1 MTPDNYNPTTWNWGY
16 ILTQAATLGLKIIGA
31 ILILVIGY
39 FVATFLSKV
48 LDRVLEKVGFD
59 RLIERGGIK
68 RAMSRTGWDAS
79 TLVSKVVFYALM
91 LFVLSFAL
99 NVFGPNPIS
108 TVLNQFIAFFPNILV
123 AIAIVVLA
131 AAIGSAVRDIVNGA
145 VGGLNYGP
153 ALANAAYVGILVMGV
168 FMALNQLHIA
178 PEIVNGLFY
187 ACLAIIVGISVVA
200 IGGGGIKP
208 MEERWRSAMS
218 RVDQEVPRIAQQI
231 NGASDGQAYRSGSTT
246 VVQTPGQVYP
256 TQPGNMPQ
264 TPQNPNSGY
273 MG

>member
-1 MTPDNYNPTTWNWGY
+1 MTPNNYNPTTWNWGY
-16 ILTQAATLGLKIIGA
+16 ILTEAATLGLKIIGA

-39 FVATFLSKV
+39 FVASFLGKV
-48 LDRVLEKVGFD
+48 LDRVLERVGFD
-59 RLIERGGIK
+59 RMIERGGIK
-68 RAMSRTGWDAS
+68 NAMSKTGWDAS

-131 AAIGSAVRDIVNGA
+131 AAIASAVRDIVNGA
-145 VGGLNYGP
+145 VGGLSYGRT
-153 ALANAAYVGILVMGV
+153 LATASYVGIIVMGI
-168 FMALNQLHIA
+168 FMAMNQLHIA
-178 PEIVNGLFY
+178 PEIVNGLYY
-187 ACLAIIVGISVVA
+187 ACLAIIVGVSVVA

-208 MEERWRSAMS
+208 MEERWRTAMS

-231 NGASDGQAYRSGSTT
+231 NGATDGQSYRTTT
-246 VVQTPGQVYP
+246 VTTPQTPGVVYP
-256 TQPGNMPQ
+256 
-264 TPQNPNSGY
+264 PQNPNSGY